1 MGSSDTLAAM
11 RPTAALRL
19 QATRILRSN
28 AHPDPKAGKYL
39 GSWGDFGSPTQKGII
54 TYAMSANQ
62 QNPLA
67 DTMHAAVFN
76 VARRTAHQILYWL
89 PPLVAACGHAMGY
102 RKKRVPELEA
112 GTGGIRG
119 C

>member
-1 MGSSDTLAAM
+1 M

-67 DTMHAAVFN
+67 GTMHAAVFN

-89 PPLVAACGHAMGY
+89 PPLVAAYVAMQWATERNEYLNSKPG
-102 RKKRVPELEA
+102 REEFA
-112 GTGGIRG
+112 DAEE
-119 C
+119 

>member
-1 MGSSDTLAAM
+1 MGM

-67 DTMHAAVFN
+67 GTMHAAVSTSLAVPPIRFS
-76 VARRTAHQILYWL
+76 TGSHPWWL
-89 PPLVAACGHAMGY
+89 HMWPCNGLQ
-102 RKKRVPELEA
+102 KE
-112 GTGGIRG
+112 TST
-119 C
+119 